1 MTTDWRKAREDLEG
15 IEAMEVLPT
24 ELDQKAIMVAADA
37 YALALAEWA
46 LAEVA
51 MWVIDD
57 AALDGVRNKLAAQV
71 EAEHD

>member
-71 EAEHD
+71 EAAHD